1 MTKLQ
6 PPAVPAAAVRELASA
21 SALARYVPAL
31 VRALRAALEDI
42 YRALGELRPRR
53 GCILLTFDDAPPAAG
68 FEPAGQVGAF
78 YAWRRS

>member
-6 PPAVPAAAVRELASA
+6 PPAVPAASERELASA

-31 VRALRAALEDI
+31 VRALRAA
-42 YRALGELRPRR
+42 
-53 GCILLTFDDAPPAAG
+53 LTFDDAPPAAG

-78 YAWRRS
+78 YAWRRY

>member
-6 PPAVPAAAVRELASA
+6 PPAVPAASERELASPA
-21 SALARYVPAL
+21 ALARYVPAL
-31 VRALRAALEDI
+31 ARALRAALEDI

-53 GCILLTFDDAPPAAG
+53 GRVLLTLDDAPPAPG
-68 FEPAGQVGAF
+68 FEPAGQLGTF

>member
-1 MTKLQ
+1 MIKLQ
-6 PPAVPAAAVRELASA
+6 PPSVPAASERELASTA
-21 SALARYVPAL
+21 ALARYVPAL
-31 VRALRAALEDI
+31 ARALRAALEDI

-53 GCILLTFDDAPPAAG
+53 GRILLTQDDSPPAAG